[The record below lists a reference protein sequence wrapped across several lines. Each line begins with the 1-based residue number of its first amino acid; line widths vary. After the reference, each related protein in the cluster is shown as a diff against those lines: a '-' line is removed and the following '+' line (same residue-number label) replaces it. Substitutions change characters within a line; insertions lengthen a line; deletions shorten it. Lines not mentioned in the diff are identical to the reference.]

1 MILERFAIAAQLPG
15 VRGSAPYVAIFIGCK
30 GTSKV
35 GEIVLS
41 HLICSEFS
49 GKQIEGRA
57 MLISGWTLL
66 DLGA

>member
-1 MILERFAIAAQLPG
+1 MILERFAIAAQLPS
-15 VRGSAPYVAIFIGCK
+15 VRDSVPYAATFIGCK

-35 GEIVLS
+35 GEIESS

-57 MLISGWTLL
+57 MPICSWTLL